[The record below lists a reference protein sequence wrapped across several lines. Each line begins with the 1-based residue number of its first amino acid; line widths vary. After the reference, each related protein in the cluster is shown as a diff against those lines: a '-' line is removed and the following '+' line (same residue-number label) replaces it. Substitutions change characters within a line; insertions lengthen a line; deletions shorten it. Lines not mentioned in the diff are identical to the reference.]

1 VLVGEAGAL
10 HCLHEDVAAEEAS
23 SYGEAEARVTALL
36 TVDISKQP
44 KLKALRSRL
53 SVQICRGDHSGAS
66 LTADLILDLIGLRP
80 FKLEDHA

>member
-1 VLVGEAGAL
+1 MGRALAVHRLREA
-10 HCLHEDVAAEEAS
+10 VATEEAS
-23 SYGEAEARVTALL
+23 AHPEGEALMAVLL

-53 SVQICRGDHSGAS
+53 AVLIRQGDHVGAS
-66 LTADLILDLIGLRP
+66 ITADLILDLIGLRP